1 MASSQQL
8 KTEGTKTLTVPVS
21 PHFRKV
27 VSKGKEQKL
36 TSEELLLQ
44 KLNQEKHA
52 ESERIA
58 KAQKLYAMLK
68 TRSNRRKS
76 KLYGTNVLESAVKPK
91 APAVRQFVQPKKVA
105 PSVVQASAIK
115 RGQDGLTLFEP
126 FQFAT
131 DKRAPP
137 TTTALT
143 TPDRVRAMPA
153 AEMAQNF
160 MKDARS
166 HGVSSLC
173 HIVKEGLFSIKF
185 EIFHINIYKLG
196 SCERCQEANHWPE
209 PEAAHSEARSVRG
222 HVEAPPA
229 HSGRKG
235 VCGNG
240 GDRPPP
246 LPRPSPGPP
255 HL

>member
-1 MASSQQL
+1 MIAKLIVYYAFVAAVRKANVGARRKSPKAKKFHKAKQTFLAPTTCSTVKQRSKAAEMCSSQPL
-8 KTEGTKTLTVPVS
+8 KTEGAKTLTVPVS

-44 KLNQEKHA
+44 KLDQEKHA

-68 TRSNRRKS
+68 TRSNRRNS
-76 KLYGTNVLESAVKPK
+76 KLYGTNVLESAVKAK
-91 APAVRQFVQPKKVA
+91 APVVRRFVQPKKVA
-105 PSVVQASAIK
+105 PSAVQASAIK

-137 TTTALT
+137 TTAVLA

-153 AEMAQNF
+153 AELAQNF

-166 HGVSSLC
+166 HGVSILKESL
-173 HIVKEGLFSIKF
+173 
-185 EIFHINIYKLG
+185 
-196 SCERCQEANHWPE
+196 
-209 PEAAHSEARSVRG
+209 SVL
-222 HVEAPPA
+222 
-229 HSGRKG
+229 S
-235 VCGNG
+235 N
-240 GDRPPP
+240 
-246 LPRPSPGPP
+246 LST
-255 HL
+255 